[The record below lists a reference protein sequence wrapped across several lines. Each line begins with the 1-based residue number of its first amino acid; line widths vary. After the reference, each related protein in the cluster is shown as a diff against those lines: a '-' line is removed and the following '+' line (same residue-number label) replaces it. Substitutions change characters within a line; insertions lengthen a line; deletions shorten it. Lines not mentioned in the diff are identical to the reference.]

1 MACSNCLAVISSLWR
16 RQLPAQVR
24 SGIAKYKL
32 TPTNFDEVLQEADDI
47 FDSSGH
53 TPQVAAVGAPS
64 LDETQP
70 GLPYPVAEVAAIRG
84 RGGGSNRR
92 GGRGR
97 GGRGRGGRGGQSNG
111 QPQAQTT
118 TTTSSGPKHK
128 GTKHPD
134 LPAGEWTGCG
144 VHFKYGRN
152 AHFCAEPASCPWKNV
167 FKPRD

>member
-1 MACSNCLAVISSLWR
+1 MACNNCLAIISALWR

-32 TPTNFDEVLQEADDI
+32 TPQNFDTVLQEADDI

-53 TPQVAAVGAPS
+53 TPAVAAVGAPS

-70 GLPYPVAEVAAIRG
+70 GLSYPVAEVAAIRG

-97 GGRGRGGRGGQSNG
+97 GGRGRGNRGGQSG
-111 QPQAQTT
+111 QSQQPAAP
-118 TTTSSGPKHK
+118 SSGPKHK
-128 GTKHPD
+128 GPKHPD
-134 LPAGEWTGCG
+134 LPPGDWSGCG
-144 VHFKYGRN
+144 VHYKYGKN

-167 FKPRD
+167 YKPRD